1 LVLAEHYTFGH
12 LPVEKSPEPEA
23 IVRGLLF
30 LSLLAC
36 GAATGCG
43 AAEQPADDVVWDTT
57 GAVVVTIREKAASR
71 EMSASPAM
79 AAPSADDGLPEAGH
93 PPGETHWLTG
103 ATPFIEIGSADG
115 PEALFQA
122 THLVPLPDG
131 SLAIANRGAQE
142 IRFYDGEGRWL
153 RSAGGSGSGPGEFV
167 ELSSLHALGPDSL
180 LAFDAGNRRVSVF
193 DARGAF
199 VRSLELRPPPTGDY
213 PELVGVL
220 DDGSFIVLLTSG
232 VPTGYPFGR
241 GIVYQLTGHLYRL
254 GSDGHT
260 LLADLGA
267 YPRELNYAYGVR
279 SDRRIYGFQ
288 VPLTA
293 VLRVASAGAAIHI
306 GAGRR
311 YEIATLGLDG
321 SLRRLL
327 RREGRPV
334 QLTAALVEEARRAML
349 DRAAREG
356 ERTTIEHLFLDNPFP
371 EHAPAHGALLVD
383 ARGWLWVQEPPLP
396 GTDSVSWAAYD
407 DGGGRRGTLLLPA
420 ELDLLHIGDDRVIGR
435 SRDSL
440 GVEKIGIWRMHE
452 R

>member
-1 LVLAEHYTFGH
+1 MRA
-12 LPVEKSPEPEA
+12 
-23 IVRGLLF
+23 LLF

-36 GAATGCG
+36 GAVPGCG

-57 GAVVVTIREKAASR
+57 GAVVITIREMAASR

-93 PPGETHWLTG
+93 PLGETHWTTG
-103 ATPFIEIGSADG
+103 ATPFIEIGG
-115 PEALFQA
+115 
-122 THLVPLPDG
+122 
-131 SLAIANRGAQE
+131 
-142 IRFYDGEGRWL
+142 
-153 RSAGGSGSGPGEFV
+153 AGGGPGEFV
-167 ELSSLHALGPDSL
+167 ELSSLHRFGPDSL
-180 LAFDAGNRRVSVF
+180 LAFDSGNRRITVF

-199 VRSLELRPPPTGDY
+199 VRSLELRPPATGDY

-232 VPTGYPFGR
+232 EPTGYPFGR
-241 GIVYQLTGHLYRL
+241 GIVYPLTGHLYRL
-254 GSDGHT
+254 GSDGHS
-260 LLADLGA
+260 LLTDLGA
-267 YPRELNYAYGVR
+267 YARELNYAYGVR
-279 SDRRIYGFQ
+279 SERRIYGFQ
-288 VPLTA
+288 VPLTPVLQVA
-293 VLRVASAGAAIHI
+293 VAGDAVHI

-334 QLTAALVEEARRAML
+334 QLTAAIVEEARRVML

-383 ARGWLWVQEPPLP
+383 TRGWLWVQGPPLP
-396 GTDSVSWAAYD
+396 GNDTVTWTAYD
-407 DGGGRRGTLLLPA
+407 DAGERRGTLRLPA
-420 ELDLLHIGDDRVIGR
+420 GLEVLHIGEDRLVGR
-435 SRDSL
+435 NSDSL
-440 GVEKIGIWRMHE
+440 GVERIGIWRMHE

>member
-1 LVLAEHYTFGH
+1 MRA
-12 LPVEKSPEPEA
+12 
-23 IVRGLLF
+23 LLF

-36 GAATGCG
+36 GAVPGCG

-57 GAVVVTIREKAASR
+57 GAVVITIREMAASR

-93 PPGETHWLTG
+93 PLGETHWTTG

-122 THLVPLPDG
+122 THLIPLPDG

-142 IRFYDGEGRWL
+142 IRFYDEEGRWL
-153 RSAGGSGSGPGEFV
+153 HSVGGAGGGPGEFV
-167 ELSSLHALGPDSL
+167 ELSSLHRFGPDSL
-180 LAFDAGNRRVSVF
+180 LAFDSGNRRITVF

-199 VRSLELRPPPTGDY
+199 VRSLELRPPATGDY

-232 VPTGYPFGR
+232 EPTGYPFGR
-241 GIVYQLTGHLYRL
+241 GIVYPLTGHLYRL
-254 GSDGHT
+254 GSDGHS
-260 LLADLGA
+260 LLTDLGA
-267 YPRELNYAYGVR
+267 YARELNYAYGVR
-279 SDRRIYGFQ
+279 SERRIYGFQ
-288 VPLTA
+288 VPLTP
-293 VLRVASAGAAIHI
+293 VLRVAVAGDAVHI

-334 QLTAALVEEARRAML
+334 QLTAAIVEEARRVML

-383 ARGWLWVQEPPLP
+383 TRGWLWVQGPPLP
-396 GTDSVSWAAYD
+396 GNDTVTWTAYD
-407 DGGGRRGTLLLPA
+407 DAGGRRGALRLPA
-420 ELDLLHIGDDRVIGR
+420 GLEVLHIGEDRLVGR
-435 SRDSL
+435 NSDSL
-440 GVEKIGIWRMHE
+440 GVERIGIWRMHE